1 MKKQNLADGQI
12 TRRSFLTTT
21 GAIALG
27 TYFLPPL
34 MWANNFAEE
43 DLIKPCGPASEYQP
57 TLMAAFVRR
66 KGDYGMW
73 WPGQVYD
80 GEAAF
85 KNYKQQILASVQ
97 KLNMTVDI
105 RPQPIYSPEEADQ
118 WIKEV
123 KSKNPDGLMVV
134 ALDRQQH
141 AWPTV
146 DKAINT
152 NIPTV
157 VFSPLGTSFTTNTT
171 KPSKQEGVFIC
182 STDDF
187 NQAAFGIKSIFAGA
201 KLRETK
207 FLVIKGN
214 ERKDSTINHIGTKLH
229 YLPSQEFIKEYN
241 SIKNNPLLTKLA
253 DGLIN
258 DATRMH
264 GSSRQDVINGI
275 KSYIV
280 AKNLLERENCDAIT
294 MDCLGTLAREK
305 ISLPCIA
312 WSRMNDHGIPA
323 ACEADLGACATH
335 AIVQYL
341 FDRPGFQQDPVAET
355 SKDCLIGSHCSCP
368 TKLNGFSGGSEP
380 YEIMPHHANR
390 DATAKPLW
398 KIGQRITVA
407 DMLLSDGN
415 SKTEMII
422 SAGYV
427 IDNKS
432 IPPSGGCVVAPMV
445 KLDNVSEMLDY
456 PGFHQIFFYGDYK
469 KELKS
474 YCQLYKI
481 RPIVV

>member
-1 MKKQNLADGQI
+1 MKKQNSPEENI
-12 TRRSFLTTT
+12 TRRSFLTAS
-21 GAIALG
+21 GALALG
-27 TYFLPPL
+27 SYFLPPL
-34 MWANNFAEE
+34 MWAKHFPEE
-43 DLIKPCGPASEYQP
+43 DLIKPFGPAAEYKP
-57 TLMAAFVRR
+57 TLMAAFIRR

-73 WPGQVYD
+73 WPGQIYD

-85 KNYKQQILASVQ
+85 KKYKQQILATV
-97 KLNMTVDI
+97 KKINMTLDL
-105 RPQPIYSPEEADQ
+105 RPEPIYSPEEADQ
-118 WIKEV
+118 WMK
-123 KSKNPDGLMVV
+123 KARSKNPDGLMLVT
-134 ALDRQQH
+134 LDRQQH

-152 NIPTV
+152 NIPTI

-171 KPSKQEGVFIC
+171 KPSKREGVFIC

-187 NQAAFGIKSIFAGA
+187 SQAAFGIKSIHAGA

-207 FLVIKGN
+207 FLVIKGK
-214 ERKDSTINHIGTKLH
+214 ERIDSAINHIGTKLH

-241 SIKNNPLLTKLA
+241 LIKNNPLLTNLA

-258 DATRMH
+258 DATKMH

-294 MDCLGTLAREK
+294 MDCLGTLAKEK

-355 SKDCLIGSHCSCP
+355 SKDCLIGSHCSSP
-368 TKLNGFSGGSEP
+368 TKLNGFAGGPEP
-380 YEIMPHHANR
+380 YEILHHHGNR
-390 DATAKPLW
+390 DATTKPLW

-427 IDNKS
+427 TDNKS

-445 KLDNVSEMLDY
+445 KLDNVTEMLDY

-481 RPIVV
+481 KPIVI